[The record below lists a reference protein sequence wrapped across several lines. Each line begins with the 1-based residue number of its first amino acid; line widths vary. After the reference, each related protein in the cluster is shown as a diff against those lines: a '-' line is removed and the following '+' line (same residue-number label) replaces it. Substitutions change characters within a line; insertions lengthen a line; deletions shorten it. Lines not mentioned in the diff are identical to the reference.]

1 MAEGR
6 ADGTKVTNQVN
17 YVREQKGH
25 SIILHC
31 LLICVGVGLFTIPYY
46 TISKNHYWHAQQE
59 LLGDKEK
66 LPFVGSFKYAHED
79 TYQALTATGTV
90 FC

>member
-46 TISKNHYWHAQQE
+46 TISKNHYWHA
-59 LLGDKEK
+59 
-66 LPFVGSFKYAHED
+66 
-79 TYQALTATGTV
+79 
-90 FC
+90 